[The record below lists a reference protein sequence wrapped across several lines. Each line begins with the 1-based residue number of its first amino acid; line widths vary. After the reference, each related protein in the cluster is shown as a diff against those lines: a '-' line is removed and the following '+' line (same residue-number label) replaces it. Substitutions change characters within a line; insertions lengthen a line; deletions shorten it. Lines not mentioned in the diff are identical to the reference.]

1 MIEPQSVE
9 KLYAALF
16 HGISF
21 ISPLLKSLD
30 KLPKENNFRFIV
42 KTSKITINPYFIGI
56 RMAFITVIMQT

>member
-42 KTSKITINPYFIGI
+42 KTSKIINAYFIGI
-56 RMAFITVIMQT
+56 SMAFITVIMQT